1 MRMFSRA
8 VSWRPQSWRAPLG
21 IIGACAAVSLA
32 GLNGA
37 PALAASAP
45 TSARPANTTR
55 PAITAPAAA
64 SYFTTGG
71 QLHSVAAASA
81 SNAWAAGYAGTG
93 SSTAVLMLHWNGRSW
108 SRVTSPGVLK
118 GAGQLSA
125 ITVVSAKD
133 AWAVGS
139 TGNSA
144 SGATRSLLLH
154 WNGTAWSQVTS
165 PAPVG
170 HAALSAVTATAK
182 GGWAVGYYYKEPGA
196 AVDYFPLI
204 FRLNGAKWSRVATKL
219 GGNAALT
226 GVAVTSAGAT
236 WATGS
241 LVGQLDGFLL
251 RWNGRSWAS
260 SSFPLAGQ
268 FHDLSGIAAGPGG
281 IAFAVGTDSSTSLVP
296 LSMKWTGKTWQKATV
311 SAPSWSTLDTV
322 AFAPGG
328 AAWAAGT
335 TGLSRHNTLILH
347 WNGKAWTRVASPGT
361 GAVLGLG
368 FSSSRNGWAVGG
380 NGSRTL
386 ILHWNGKAWG

>member
-21 IIGACAAVSLA
+21 IIAACAAVGLA

-37 PALAASAP
+37 PALAASAGA
-45 TSARPANTTR
+45 SARPAITT
-55 PAITAPAAA
+55 PAAA
-64 SYFTTGG
+64 SYFSTGG

-81 SNAWAAGYAGTG
+81 NNAWAVGYAGTG

-154 WNGTAWSQVTS
+154 WNGKAWSQVTS
-165 PAPVG
+165 PVPVG

-182 GGWAVGYYYKEPGA
+182 GGWAVGYYYKAPGA

-204 FRLNGAKWSRVATKL
+204 FRLSGAKWSRVTTKL

-226 GVAVTSAGAT
+226 GVAVTSAGVT
-236 WATGS
+236 WAAGS
-241 LVGQLDGFLL
+241 AVGQFDGFLL
-251 RWNGRSWAS
+251 RWNGRAWAS
-260 SSFPLAGQ
+260 ASFPLAGQ
-268 FHDLSGIAAGPGG
+268 FHELSGIAAGPGG

-311 SAPSWSTLDTV
+311 KAPSWSTLDAV

-335 TGLSRHNTLILH
+335 TGRFRDNTLTLR

-361 GAVLGLG
+361 GTILGLG
-368 FSSSRNGWAVGG
+368 FSASGNGWAVGS
-380 NGSRTL
+380 NGPKTL
-386 ILHWNGKAWG
+386 ILHWNGKAWS